1 MNKLVHHALAPLIR
15 LPLKTIGRSGSML
28 SVDFGDLHEISTRE
42 GGSKTVHEWTIQI
55 QCPWRI
61 SQSGRIVVAYRD
73 FYFSDVPLKSV
84 DVMNKSRFD
93 SVLLHLCAEFDALG
107 PVVTSVETD
116 DTGGFTVNMS
126 HGYGLEVFPGES
138 MESGKHWRIYQPG
151 ILGKSF
157 VFPPDE
163 A

>member
-1 MNKLVHHALAPLIR
+1 VNKAVQQALTPLIR
-15 LPLKTIGRSGSML
+15 LPLRAVGRSGSML
-28 SVDFGDLHEISTRE
+28 SVEFGDMHEVSTPE
-42 GGSKTVHEWTIQI
+42 GGSKSVREWTIQI

-73 FYFSDVPLKSV
+73 FYFSDVPLDNV
-84 DVMNKSRFD
+84 AVMNKSRFD
-93 SVLLHLCAEFDALG
+93 STLLHLCAEFDAIP
-107 PVVTSVETD
+107 PVVTSVDTD
-116 DTGGFTVNMS
+116 ETGGFSVNMS
-126 HGYGLEVFPGES
+126 LGYRLEVFPAES

>member
-1 MNKLVHHALAPLIR
+1 
-15 LPLKTIGRSGSML
+15 ML
-28 SVDFGDLHEISTRE
+28 SVEFGDLHEVSTRE
-42 GGSKTVHEWTIQI
+42 GGNKSVYGWTIQI

-61 SQSGRIVVAYRD
+61 SQSGRIVAAYRD

-93 SVLLHLCAEFDALG
+93 SVLLHLCAELDALA
-107 PVVTSVETD
+107 PVVTSVESD

-126 HGYGLEVFPGES
+126 HGYRLEVFPAES
-138 MESGKHWRIYQPG
+138 MESGKHWRIYEPG

-157 VFPPDE
+157 VFPPEE